1 MSLICLD
8 VGDKRIGVALSHSEV
23 LSSEYATIENKE
35 DVFTKIG
42 EICQKED
49 AEKIIVGLPIPSK
62 TAESEQ
68 TKKVKIFADEL
79 GKIINLPIIL
89 ENETLTTSEAL
100 QILQDEGLTV
110 EEAKVRVDQ
119 LSAKLILQQYLEGQ
133 TQPKSEE
140 NF

>member
-1 MSLICLD
+1 MSFICLD
-8 VGDKRIGVALSHSEV
+8 VGDKRIGVALSHSQV
-23 LSSEYATIENKE
+23 LSSEYVTIENKE
-35 DVFTKIG
+35 DVFEKIK

-62 TAESEQ
+62 TSESEQ
-68 TKKVKIFADEL
+68 TKKVKIFAEKL

-100 QILQDEGLTV
+100 QILQDEGLTI
-110 EEAKVRVDQ
+110 EEAKGRVDQ

-133 TQPKSEE
+133 TPPKSEE